1 MSLVLKVADPKTITV
16 PVTCQQ
22 YGDDDRVIN
31 TLKLKVTFEK
41 TKSADWKRET
51 EEADA
56 SLDEKGVHVM
66 LRAKIKNIVGLPL
79 ERDGQPASF
88 DEAAM
93 DLVLEHPWI
102 ADQLWLAL
110 QSVNAGQKSDAY
122 RRLLLK
128 N

>member
-1 MSLVLKVADPKTITV
+1 MNLILKVADPKTITV
-16 PVTCQQ
+16 PVVCQQ

-41 TKSADWKRET
+41 TKAADWKRET
-51 EEADA
+51 EDADA
-56 SLDEKGVHVM
+56 SLDEKGVHIM
-66 LRAKIKNIVGLPL
+66 LRAKIKNIAGLPL
-79 ERDGQPASF
+79 ERDGHPAEF

-93 DLVLEHPWI
+93 NLVLEHPWI
-102 ADQLWLAL
+102 TDPLWMAL